1 MNDKEIQDSIIQLR
15 SRVESGELSVA
26 SEEALAAT
34 FFMLLGNFFGH
45 NNCSFQGNKIV
56 LDFGDAPS
64 ASLLAGDT
72 DVEDDELDKA
82 FDENNIV
89 LTLTLEPRPTVAEVD
104 AG

>member
-1 MNDKEIQDSIIQLR
+1 MNDKEIQKSITDLR
-15 SRVESGELSVA
+15 ARVEAGELSIA

-45 NNCSFQGNKIV
+45 NNCSFQGNTII

-64 ASLLAGDT
+64 ASLLGG
-72 DVEDDELDKA
+72 EDAEADELDEA

>member
-1 MNDKEIQDSIIQLR
+1 MNDKEIQKSITDLR
-15 SRVESGELSVA
+15 ARVEAGELSIA

-34 FFMLLGNFFGH
+34 FFMLLRNFFGY
-45 NNCSFQGNKIV
+45 NNCSFQGNTII

-64 ASLLAGDT
+64 ASLLGGEA
-72 DVEDDELDKA
+72 DELDEA